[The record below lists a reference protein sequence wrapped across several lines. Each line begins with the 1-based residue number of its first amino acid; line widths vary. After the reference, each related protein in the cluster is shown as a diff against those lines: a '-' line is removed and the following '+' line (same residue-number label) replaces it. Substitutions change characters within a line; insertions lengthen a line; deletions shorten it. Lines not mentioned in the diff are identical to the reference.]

1 MHDRCNGGYVTIIP
15 TTFEDVDAKIA
26 KIVKDLG
33 DGFSND
39 FKQFFDGF
47 FLSVYKSKLEL
58 NIIIDANIILSDAY
72 AYIRFGN
79 SYLLNLLKSPFIKVF
94 SPQWLDKELNKKIPE
109 FSKDKGLKI
118 EEFRA
123 AVEKLSAGVIRI
135 PEIKPHVSNVLLR
148 IINERDSKDLPYI
161 ALYIEKNFHGILTN
175 DKDIKGMP
183 NVRTWSRP
191 GDLGK
196 IVRIFE
202 NGAFAYAVIGQLPTV
217 ATVMSEICLL
227 ILKEV
232 WKIIKFILTMLI
244 EAGTNALSMLLNSP
258 DWLKVAALVG
268 GIVLLFSDKSR
279 ELIAE
284 ILNSIEIWAI
294 EFLKWLYEG
303 LKSVLSAL
311 SQVSVI
317 ASDVI
322 TALFLEVERAI
333 KYYEELS
340 SKG

>member
-1 MHDRCNGGYVTIIP
+1 VTTIP
-15 TTFEDVDAKIA
+15 TTFEYIDAAIA
-26 KIVKDLG
+26 EMFKDLG
-33 DGFSND
+33 DEFSND
-39 FKQFFDGF
+39 FKQFFDEF
-47 FLSVYKSKLEL
+47 FFSLYKSKLEL

-72 AYIRFGN
+72 AYTRFGK
-79 SYLLNLLKSPFIKVF
+79 SYLLNLLKSPFLKVF
-94 SPQWLDKELNKKIPE
+94 SPQWLDTELNKKIPE

-123 AVEKLSAGVIRI
+123 VVEKLSASVIRI
-135 PEIKPHVSNVLLR
+135 PETKPHVSNILLR
-148 IINERDSKDLPYI
+148 NIIERDSKDLPYI
-161 ALYIEKNFHGILTN
+161 ALYIEKKFHGILTN
-175 DKDIKGMP
+175 DKDIRDMP
-183 NVRTWSRP
+183 NVRTWNRP

-202 NGAFAYAVIGQLPTV
+202 NGAFAYAVIGQLPIV
-217 ATVMSEICLL
+217 ATVMGEICLL
-227 ILKEV
+227 ILKEALE
-232 WKIIKFILTMLI
+232 IIKFILTMLI
-244 EAGTNALSMLLNSP
+244 EAGTNALSTLLNSP
-258 DWLKVAALVG
+258 DWLKVAAFVG
-268 GIVLLFSDKSR
+268 FIILLFSDKSR

-284 ILNSIEIWAI
+284 KLNSFEIWMI

-322 TALFLEVERAI
+322 TTLFLEVERTI